1 MEKTRRSLFLGTIS
15 LLIVL
20 GLLTG
25 CYRPAASDVTETPAG
40 GAETA
45 LSDEDMLATAA
56 AESTRVAQAGEEP
69 PTAELP
75 TESPTEPPTEPPP
88 TQTQPPATTA
98 PTPIPTTPVP
108 TTPAPTQTPS
118 PTGKVTHVVQR
129 GENLFRIA
137 LRYGT
142 TAQAIASANGIANP
156 SLIYVGQTL
165 TIHSSGTEPPS
176 PPAGETTYTVQPG
189 DNLFRIA
196 LRYNISYLYLA
207 QYNGIA
213 SPSNIYVGQVLR
225 IPPH

>member
-1 MEKTRRSLFLGTIS
+1 MRRILTLG
-15 LLIVL
+15 IVL
-20 GLLTG
+20 ALTLALAA
-25 CYRPAASDVTETPAG
+25 PAF
-40 GAETA
+40 
-45 LSDEDMLATAA
+45 
-56 AESTRVAQAGEEP
+56 AQG
-69 PTAELP
+69 
-75 TESPTEPPTEPPP
+75 
-88 TQTQPPATTA
+88 TT
-98 PTPIPTTPVP
+98 V
-108 TTPAPTQTPS
+108 
-118 PTGKVTHVVQR
+118 HVVQRGENLFRIALRYGVTVNTLAATNGLNNVSRIYAGQRLVIPTGGSTTSPTSPSSGVYIVRR

-165 TIHSSGTEPPS
+165 TIPSSGTEPPS
-176 PPAGETTYTVQPG
+176 PPTGDTTYTVQPG